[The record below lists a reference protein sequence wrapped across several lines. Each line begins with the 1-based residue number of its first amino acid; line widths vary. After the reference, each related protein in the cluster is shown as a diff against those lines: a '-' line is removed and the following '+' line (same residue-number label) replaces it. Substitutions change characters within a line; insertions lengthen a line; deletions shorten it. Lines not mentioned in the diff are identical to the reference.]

1 MIIFLFGKDN
11 YRSRQQ
17 LKKMIAKFRVERDP
31 SGMNVSVLNCE
42 IEEPGVIL
50 EHILAIPFLA
60 ERRMVVLESFLS
72 SKHKTLQENILERIQ
87 EKKLPEDN
95 VYVFWE
101 DTDTFRNKTNKE
113 LFEILKKE
121 KFSQQFDILSL
132 PQLQSFI
139 EQEITEGG
147 GKIEKSA
154 LTHFSENTTGD
165 MWKTA
170 GIISQ
175 LLAYKNTEII
185 TIKDIHLFLERKI
198 DDNIFNLVDA
208 ILQKQSKQIFA
219 MIREQTKLRDA
230 HYVFA
235 MILRQ
240 MRILLEMK
248 DLEERKFNLNDST
261 LPKELGLHPFVFK
274 KTIPLLKRFTY
285 IELKEIYQYLLQ
297 VDKDLKTGGKDDV
310 LVDILV
316 GKLCSK

>member
-1 MIIFLFGKDN
+1 MIIFLFGKDT

-17 LKKMIAKFRVERDP
+17 MKKMISKFRVERDP
-31 SGMNVSVLNCE
+31 SGMNVSILNCE
-42 IEEPGVIL
+42 VEEPGTLL
-50 EHILAIPFLA
+50 EHILAVPFLA

-72 SKHKTLQENILERIQ
+72 SKHKNLQENIIERIQ

-95 VYVFWE
+95 VYIFWE
-101 DTDTFRNKTNKE
+101 DTDTFRNKTNKD

-121 KFSQQFDILSL
+121 KFSQQFDILSV

-139 EQEITEGG
+139 EQEIAEGG
-147 GKIEKSA
+147 GKIEKNA
-154 LTHFSENTTGD
+154 LIHFSQNTTGD

-175 LLAYKNTEII
+175 ILAYKNTEII
-185 TIKDIHLFLERKI
+185 TLDDINLFLEKKV

-208 ILQKQSKQIFA
+208 ILEKKSKQIFA

-235 MILRQ
+235 MVLRQ

-248 DLEERKFNLNDST
+248 DLEERKYNLQDST
-261 LPKELGLHPFVFK
+261 LPKKLGLHPFVFK
-274 KTIPLLKRFTY
+274 KTIPLLKKFTY
-285 IELKEIYQYLLQ
+285 RELKEIYQYLLQ
-297 VDKDLKTGGKDDV
+297 IDKDLKTGGNDEV
-310 LVDILV
+310 LVDILA